1 MRFPDKATIERIR
14 AEYPVGTR
22 MILEAMADEQAPPIG
37 TMGTVRYVDDA
48 GSIGVAWD
56 NGSGLNVVLD
66 AGDRVRKVDPIPE
79 DIVDAIMQVRASGR
93 TNMLAIPTVQRVA
106 YEMELYSLVCW
117 LEDHRA
123 EYWHFIMTGEG

>member
-1 MRFPDKATIERIR
+1 MRFPDRATVERVR

-22 MILEAMADEQAPPIG
+22 VVLEAMEDPQRPPIG
-37 TMGTVRYVDDA
+37 TMGTVRYVDDV

-66 AGDRVRKVDPIPE
+66 AGDRVRKIEPIPE
-79 DIVDAIMQVRASGR
+79 EIVDAILQVRESGR
-93 TNMLAIPTVQRVA
+93 TNMLATPTVQRVA
-106 YEMELYSLVCW
+106 YEMELYSLVYW

-123 EYWHFIMTGEG
+123 EYWHFIMTGER